1 MAKNLA
7 NERIKGECYLTT
19 LAAFWNSHNK
29 MTNEIIEEQTEEKWV
44 GTRSG
49 QSGEI
54 RMTSGS
60 DQQTLYA

>member
-1 MAKNLA
+1 
-7 NERIKGECYLTT
+7 
-19 LAAFWNSHNK
+19 
-29 MTNEIIEEQTEEKWV
+29 V

-60 DQQTLYA
+60 DQQTLYAWQKMFSVHWVTKTLKKSN